1 VILLVDYKG
10 VTIWFTGLSGSGKST
25 VADRLKEK
33 LNEMGIKRVERLDGD
48 ILRKSLCKDL
58 GFTKEDR
65 DINIERVI
73 FLSKILTRNDVIV
86 ITSFISPYRKLR
98 NQGRKEI
105 GNFIEVFV
113 KCPIDICIKRDPKGL
128 YKKALNN
135 EIQNFTGISD
145 PYEEP
150 ENPELILNTDK
161 ETIEESVD
169 KVLEKMMQL
178 GYIK

>member
-1 VILLVDYKG
+1 MVDYKG
-10 VTIWFTGLSGSGKST
+10 VTVWFTGLSGSGKST

-65 DINIERVI
+65 DTNIERVI

-86 ITSFISPYRKLR
+86 ITSFISPYRTLR
-98 NQGRKEI
+98 NRGRKDI

-128 YKKALNN
+128 YKKALKK

-161 ETIEESVD
+161 ESIEESVD
-169 KVLEKMMQL
+169 IVLEKMMQL